1 MSAVAAPIA
10 LPQRRLVSI
19 LSPDRFD
26 LLGADGSVLP
36 AGSTDY
42 AAFVDHLTG
51 TVFGRTLAERLDQ
64 ADAAEACDKLE
75 LLGFTDW
82 RVPTRAELAPL
93 IADAAEACDKLEL
106 LGFTDWRVP
115 TRAELAP
122 LIADG
127 ASEPATYAA
136 IAPDTD
142 DEWSYWTS
150 SPVPG
155 VEDYYFVVHFD
166 GGDVYSSHRDNHRW
180 VRPVR
185 SLALPSGQ

>member
-64 ADAAEACDKLE
+64 
-75 LLGFTDW
+75 
-82 RVPTRAELAPL
+82 
-93 IADAAEACDKLEL
+93 ADAAEACDKLEL